1 MILIQLIEDDPVQRD
16 ALKEFVETTL
26 SGREKVRVLE
36 NGSVK
41 EAIQSYAARSPE
53 IAIVLSDLKLPDGT
67 GIDYLRY
74 VREQNPDLPFIFLT
88 GQPEIESAVEAL
100 QAGASDYLTKPVDL
114 LHLQKK
120 IESYLQS
127 YRLEKENRSLRMRL
141 SGLSGREKI
150 IGNSPALLQVVER
163 ASQVAPT
170 DVTVLIE
177 GESGTGKELIAGFLH
192 ENSARAALPFI
203 KVNCGAL
210 TKSIL
215 ESELF
220 GVTRGAFTGADR
232 DRAGLFEAA
241 SGGTIFLDEIGEMD
255 LESQVRL
262 LRVIEDRTVTRLGST
277 RPIEVDV
284 RIVAA
289 TNRDLLKEVDS
300 GRFREDLYY
309 RLAVIKIKLP
319 PLRERADD
327 IPLLFNH
334 FVIQFNERYGKSV
347 TTLSPDLLG
356 FFKNYDWPGNI
367 RQFRNVI
374 EAMVILA
381 RDDVLTKADL
391 PEEILRAPSGHRNLV
406 DTIIPGISMDD
417 YEKAIIEKNLSFAS
431 GKRDRTASLL
441 GISERTLYRKLQR
454 FGLG

>member
-1 MILIQLIEDDPVQRD
+1 MTLIHLIEDDPVQRD
-16 ALKEFVETTL
+16 ALKEFIEITFNKQKEL
-26 SGREKVRVLE
+26 KVIE
-36 NGSVK
+36 SSTVK
-41 EAIQSYAARSPE
+41 EAIETYSRKSNE
-53 IAIVLSDLKLPDGT
+53 IVIIISDLKLPDGT
-67 GIDYLRY
+67 GIEFLKY
-74 VREQNPDLPFIFLT
+74 VRERDASIPFLFLT

-100 QAGASDYLTKPVDL
+100 QNGASDYLTKPVDL

-120 IESYLQS
+120 LQISLQS
-127 YRLEKENRSLRMRL
+127 IYLEKENRTLRIQL
-141 SGLSGREKI
+141 SGLSGRDKI
-150 IGNSPALLQVVER
+150 IGNSATLLTMMER

-177 GESGTGKELIAGFLH
+177 GESGTGKELVANFLH
-192 ENSARAALPFI
+192 ENSSRTKQPLI

-220 GVTRGAFTGADR
+220 GVTRGAYTGADK

-241 SGGTIFLDEIGEMD
+241 SGGTIFLDEIGELD

-262 LRVIEDRTVTRLGST
+262 LRVLEDRTVTRLGST
-277 RPIEVDV
+277 RAIEVNV
-284 RIVAA
+284 RVIAA
-289 TNRDLLKEVDS
+289 TNRDLLKQVDT

-309 RLAVIKIKLP
+309 RLAILTLKLP
-319 PLRERADD
+319 ALRERIDD

-347 TTLSPDLLG
+347 TNLSSDLLS
-356 FFKNYDWPGNI
+356 FFNSYDWPGNV

-381 RDDVLTKADL
+381 RDDVLTKNDL
-391 PEEILRAPSGHRNLV
+391 PEEILRAPSSHRNLL
-406 DTIIPGISMDD
+406 DTIIAGVSMDD
-417 YEKAIIEKNLSFAS
+417 YEKAIIQKNLSFTN

-441 GISERTLYRKLQR
+441 GISERTLYRKIQHYELN
-454 FGLG
+454 

>member
-1 MILIQLIEDDPVQRD
+1 MTLIHLIEDDPVQRD
-16 ALKEFVETTL
+16 ALKEFIEITFNKQKDL
-26 SGREKVRVLE
+26 KVIE
-36 NGSVK
+36 SSTVK
-41 EAIQSYAARSPE
+41 EAIETYSLKSSE
-53 IAIVLSDLKLPDGT
+53 IGIIISDLKLPDGT
-67 GIDYLRY
+67 GIEFLKY
-74 VREQNPDLPFIFLT
+74 VRERDAAIPFLFLT

-100 QAGASDYLTKPVDL
+100 QNGASDYLTKPVDL

-120 IESYLQS
+120 LQISLQS
-127 YRLEKENRSLRMRL
+127 IYLEKENRTLRIQL
-141 SGLSGREKI
+141 SGLSGRDKI
-150 IGNSPALLQVVER
+150 IGNSATLLTMMER

-177 GESGTGKELIAGFLH
+177 GESGTGKELVANFLH
-192 ENSARAALPFI
+192 ENSSRTKQPLI

-220 GVTRGAFTGADR
+220 GVTRGAYTGADK

-241 SGGTIFLDEIGEMD
+241 SDGTIFLDEIGELD

-262 LRVIEDRTVTRLGST
+262 LRVLEDRTVTRLGST
-277 RPIEVDV
+277 RAIEVNV
-284 RIVAA
+284 RVIAA
-289 TNRDLLKEVDS
+289 TNRDLLKQVDT

-309 RLAVIKIKLP
+309 RLAILTLKLP
-319 PLRERADD
+319 ALRERIDD

-347 TTLSPDLLG
+347 TNLSSDLLS
-356 FFKNYDWPGNI
+356 FFNSYDWPGNV

-381 RDDVLTKADL
+381 RDDVLTKNDL
-391 PEEILRAPSGHRNLV
+391 PEEILRAPSSHRNLL
-406 DTIIPGISMDD
+406 DTIIAGVSMDD
-417 YEKAIIEKNLSFAS
+417 YEKAIIQKNLSFTN

-441 GISERTLYRKLQR
+441 GISERTLYRKIQR
-454 FGLG
+454 YELN

>member
-16 ALKEFVETTL
+16 ALKEFLESTFGET
-26 SGREKVRVLE
+26 EKVRVLE

-41 EAIQSYAARSPE
+41 EAMQSYAARCPE

-67 GIDYLRY
+67 GIDYLRH
-74 VREQNPDLPFIFLT
+74 VRQNDEELPFLFMT
-88 GQPEIESAVEAL
+88 GQPEVEPAVEAL

-120 IESYLQS
+120 LSTYLRNTQ
-127 YRLEKENRSLRMRL
+127 LQKENRSLRKQL
-141 SGLSGREKI
+141 SGLAGRDKI
-150 IGNSPALLQVVER
+150 IGNAAVLLQMVER
-163 ASQVAPT
+163 ASQVAAT

-177 GESGTGKELIAGFLH
+177 GESGTGKELVAGFLH
-192 ENSARAALPFI
+192 ENSQRADQPFL

-220 GVTRGAFTGADR
+220 GVTRGAYTGADR
-232 DRAGLFEAA
+232 DRPGLFEAA
-241 SGGTIFLDEIGEMD
+241 SGGSIFLDEIGEMD

-277 RPIEVDV
+277 RPINVDV
-284 RIVAA
+284 RLIAA
-289 TNRDLLKEVDS
+289 TNKDLLKEVDK

-309 RLAVIKIKLP
+309 RLAVIKLKLP
-319 PLRERADD
+319 PLRERSDD

-334 FVIQFNERYGKSV
+334 FVVQINERYGKSI
-347 TTLSPDLLG
+347 TSMSADLLS
-356 FFKNYDWPGNI
+356 FFKSYDWPGNV

-381 RDDVLTKADL
+381 RDDTLTRSDL
-391 PEEILRAPSGHRNLV
+391 PEELLRAPSTHRNII

-417 YEKAIIEKNLSFAS
+417 YEKAIIKKNLAYAS
-431 GKRDRTASLL
+431 GKRDRTASIL

-454 FGLG
+454 FNIS

>member
-1 MILIQLIEDDPVQRD
+1 MALIHLIEDDPVQRD
-16 ALKEFVETTL
+16 ALKEFIEITF
-26 SGREKVRVLE
+26 GKQEKLKVIE
-36 NGSVK
+36 SDSVK
-41 EAIQSYAARSPE
+41 GAITTYSRQCND
-53 IAIVLSDLKLPDGT
+53 INIILSDLKLPDGT
-67 GIDYLRY
+67 GIEFLKY
-74 VREQNPDLPFIFLT
+74 VREHDSSIPFLFLT

-100 QAGASDYLTKPVDL
+100 QNGASDYLTKPIDL

-120 IESYLQS
+120 LQSYLQNI
-127 YRLEKENRSLRMRL
+127 RLERENRTLRIQL
-141 SGLSGREKI
+141 SGLSGRDKI
-150 IGNSPALLQVVER
+150 IGNSSRLLTMMER

-177 GESGTGKELIAGFLH
+177 GESGTGKELVANFLH
-192 ENSARAALPFI
+192 ENSSRSSHPFI

-220 GVTRGAFTGADR
+220 GVSRGAYTGADK

-241 SGGTIFLDEIGEMD
+241 SGGTIFLDEIGELD
-255 LESQVRL
+255 LESQIRL
-262 LRVIEDRTVTRLGST
+262 LRVLEDRTVTRLGST
-277 RPIEVDV
+277 RSIEVDV
-284 RIVAA
+284 RVITA
-289 TNRDLLKEVDS
+289 TNRDLLKEVDT

-309 RLAVIKIKLP
+309 RLAILTLKLP
-319 PLRERADD
+319 ALRERIDD

-347 TTLSPDLLG
+347 TNLSPDLLN
-356 FFKNYDWPGNI
+356 FFNSYDWPGNI

-381 RDDVLTKADL
+381 KDDLLTKNDL
-391 PEEILRAPSGHRNLV
+391 PEEILRAPSSHRNLI
-406 DTIIPGISMDD
+406 DTIIAGVSMDD
-417 YEKAIIEKNLSFAS
+417 YEKAIIQKNLAFTS

-441 GISERTLYRKLQR
+441 GISERTLYRKIQR
-454 FGLG
+454 YELS

>member
-1 MILIQLIEDDPVQRD
+1 MTLIHLIEDDPVQRD
-16 ALKEFVETTL
+16 ALKEFIEITFNKQKEL
-26 SGREKVRVLE
+26 KVIE
-36 NGSVK
+36 SSTVK
-41 EAIQSYAARSPE
+41 EAIETYSRKSNE
-53 IAIVLSDLKLPDGT
+53 IVIIISDLKLPDGT
-67 GIDYLRY
+67 GIEFLKY
-74 VREQNPDLPFIFLT
+74 VRERDASIPFLFLT

-100 QAGASDYLTKPVDL
+100 QNGASDYLTKPVDL

-120 IESYLQS
+120 LQISLQS
-127 YRLEKENRSLRMRL
+127 IYLEKENRTLRIQL
-141 SGLSGREKI
+141 SGLSGRDKI
-150 IGNSPALLQVVER
+150 IGNSATLLTMMER

-177 GESGTGKELIAGFLH
+177 GESGTGKELVANFLH
-192 ENSARAALPFI
+192 ENSSRTKQPLI

-220 GVTRGAFTGADR
+220 GVTRGAYTGADK

-241 SGGTIFLDEIGEMD
+241 SDGTIFLDEIGELD

-262 LRVIEDRTVTRLGST
+262 LRVLEDRTVTRLGST
-277 RPIEVDV
+277 RAIEVNV
-284 RIVAA
+284 RVIAA
-289 TNRDLLKEVDS
+289 TNRDLLKQVDN

-309 RLAVIKIKLP
+309 RLAILTLKLP
-319 PLRERADD
+319 ALRERIDD

-347 TTLSPDLLG
+347 TNLSSDLLS
-356 FFKNYDWPGNI
+356 FFNSYDWPGNV

-381 RDDVLTKADL
+381 RDDVLTKNDL
-391 PEEILRAPSGHRNLV
+391 PEEILRAPSSHRNLL
-406 DTIIPGISMDD
+406 DTIIAGVSMDD
-417 YEKAIIEKNLSFAS
+417 YEKAIIQKNLSFTN

-441 GISERTLYRKLQR
+441 GISERTLYRKIQHYELN
-454 FGLG
+454 